1 MRVPVNPNHPEP
13 RKIRR
18 AADAVRSGE
27 VIAYPTDTVYGLGC
41 DIQQKKAIDRI
52 YQMKGMPKDKP
63 VAFLCPDLSD
73 IARYAVVDNRT
84 YRILKRGTPG
94 PFTFILNATR
104 EVPKILMMK
113 RKQVGIRVPAHPVA
127 RALLEELGHPLLST
141 SATWEEETFMDPA
154 DIAAR
159 FRNVDMILDAGWG
172 DLTLSTVVDLTG
184 DEPVIVREGA
194 GDAATL
200 F

>member
-1 MRVPVNPNHPEP
+1 LRIPVNPDHPEP
-13 RKIRR
+13 RKIAR
-18 AADAVRSGE
+18 AADAVRAGE

-41 DIQQKKAIDRI
+41 DIHQKKSIDRI
-52 YQMKGMPKDKP
+52 YQMKQMKKDKP
-63 VAFLCPDLSD
+63 VAFLCPDLSE
-73 IARYAVVDNRT
+73 IARYAIVDNQT

-127 RALLEELGHPLLST
+127 RALLEDLGHPIVST
-141 SATWEEETFMDPA
+141 SATFGDETLMDPA
-154 DIAAR
+154 DIATR
-159 FRNVDMILDAGWG
+159 FRQVELILDAGWG
-172 DLTLSTVVDLTG
+172 NLTPSTVIDLTG
-184 DEPVIVREGA
+184 DSPEVVREGA
-194 GDAATL
+194 GDATTL